1 MSDSFRARRRH
12 SGRRTLRRWAPAAL
26 AVGAAMALS
35 VQGLLV
41 MGGAASAAT
50 AASPSPSAA
59 GPASSGP
66 PSASAEQPAYGGGG
80 PQGSPAY
87 YDSGLDPTPYM
98 GWNTYYTLG
107 GAVTQSS
114 IESVAN
120 SLLKSGLARAGY
132 DYVWIDGGWQA
143 SPPRNAQG
151 ELAANPAEFPDGIP
165 ALVKWLHARGLKAG
179 IYTDAGVYNPASCG
193 LASGGNYQKDA
204 DQFAAWG
211 IDAIKV
217 DFLCGIAEDTAPGPA
232 YTQFS
237 QAVARSGRKMLLNL
251 CNPLTSAWGEPN
263 PATDDA
269 WYNYTFGPT
278 IADSWR
284 TDTDI
289 AFGTAT
295 AGEWADVVRNIDD
308 NEAHPEAQGPGHYND
323 PDYLIPMRQ
332 LSGGGYEL
340 DQTQSI
346 AQFEMWAEMGSP
358 LILGSDPRTLPQSM
372 LDVLKNPEILAVD
385 QDPLDIQGVAID
397 STAGG
402 AVYSKVLSGSGR
414 RSVVLLNTS
423 DTAQSMT
430 VQFADAGL
438 SGSVSVRDLTAR
450 HGLGTFTGA
459 YTTTVPA
466 DGTAMLLLAG
476 TDALPGTSL
485 GGNATGDPAL
495 VRFNDADSAAFVRG
509 GDGGL
514 EEQTTANSGAWSGAW
529 TDLGGPAGGR
539 IVGQPAAYAAPG
551 NAIDLFVLGTDGH
564 AYRRTFANGAWG
576 AWIPLGGSLADAPT
590 VAYAGPEAWT
600 LAGTG
605 TDGQIWTLT
614 PAGGWSAI
622 PAPAGLSV
630 YGRPSAVTD
639 GTTTYVAI
647 RTNDDSLWLNT
658 ATATGQWSGWTSLG
672 GTVSDSPTLL
682 ATEGRVYL
690 FARASDYT
698 LWENN
703 LVSGS
708 WSGWFKR
715 SEFTSDSY
723 NGAFGAAAGDGGS
736 AWVTYRGID
745 GHVHLIE
752 L

>member
-1 MSDSFRARRRH
+1 MSDSFRVRRRRPDR
-12 SGRRTLRRWAPAAL
+12 GTLRRWATAAL
-26 AVGAAMALS
+26 AVGAAIA
-35 VQGLLV
+35 LLV
-41 MGGAASAAT
+41 QADAANATTAASASSS
-50 AASPSPSAA
+50 ASVPASAA
-59 GPASSGP
+59 
-66 PSASAEQPAYGGGG
+66 QPAHSAGR
-80 PQGSPAY
+80 PHQGSPAY

-98 GWNTYYTLG
+98 GWDTYYTLG
-107 GAVTQSS
+107 SAVTQSS
-114 IESVAN
+114 VESVAN
-120 SLLKSGLARAGY
+120 FLLSSGLAKAGY
-132 DYVWIDGGWQA
+132 DYVWLDGGWQA

-151 ELAANPAEFPDGIP
+151 ELVANPAEFPDGIP
-165 ALVKWLHARGLKAG
+165 ALVKWLHARGLKVG
-179 IYTDAGVYNPASCG
+179 IYTDAGVYNGVNCG
-193 LASGGNYQKDA
+193 LASGGGYYQKDA

-217 DFLCGIAEDTAPGPA
+217 DFLCGIAEDMAPGPA
-232 YTQFS
+232 FAQFS

-263 PATDDA
+263 PSTYDA

-289 AFGTAT
+289 AYGTPT
-295 AGEWADVVRNIDD
+295 VGEFAYVLRNIND

-323 PDYLIPMRQ
+323 PDYLIPMRR

-340 DQTQSI
+340 DETQSI

-358 LILGSDPRTLPQSM
+358 LVLGSDPRALPQSM
-372 LDVLKNPEILAVD
+372 INVLENPEILAVD

-397 STAGG
+397 STANGT
-402 AVYSKVLSGSGR
+402 VYSKVLSGSGR

-438 SGSVSVRDLTAR
+438 SGNVSVRDLTAR
-450 HGLGTFTGA
+450 RNLGTFTGS

-466 DGTAMLLLAG
+466 DGTAMLLLTG
-476 TDALPGTSL
+476 TDALPGVSL
-485 GGNATGDPAL
+485 GGDATGDPAL
-495 VRFNDADSAAFVRG
+495 VHFNDADSAAFVRG
-509 GDGGL
+509 ADGRL
-514 EEQTTANSGAWSGAW
+514 EEQTTTASGAWSGAW
-529 TDLGGPAGGR
+529 TDLGGPVGGR
-539 IVGQPAAYAAPG
+539 IVGQPAAYAAPDG
-551 NAIDLFVLGTDGH
+551 AIDLFVLGTDGQ

-576 AWIPLGGSLADAPT
+576 AWVPLGGSLADAPT
-590 VAYAGPEAWT
+590 VAYTGPDAWT
-600 LAGTG
+600 LTATG

-614 PAGGWSAI
+614 PTGGWSAI
-622 PAPAGLSV
+622 GTPSGLSV

-647 RTNDDSLWLNT
+647 RTNDDSIWLNT
-658 ATATGQWSGWTSLG
+658 SSAAGQWSGWTSLG

-682 ATEGRVYL
+682 ETEGRVYL

-703 LVSGS
+703 LTSGS

-715 SEFTSDSY
+715 TEFTSDDY
-723 NGAFGAAAGDGGS
+723 NGAFGAAAGDDGF
-736 AWVTYRGID
+736 AWITYRGID